1 MLVPAVKRKEVPIEG
16 QKDRRQFVGRS
27 AFISWSRM
35 TPAAASVASSSCME
49 WREIERQSWA
59 PRPTRP
65 AIASRQTDPF
75 FPPRQASISS
85 RICYCDARPSL
96 RPSPLLRSSF
106 GRERSPTLKTRLA
119 VTATTTLSLEKRPAR
134 GAAPFLPV
142 LMV

>member
-1 MLVPAVKRKEVPIEG
+1 MFVPAVKRKEVPIEG

-59 PRPTRP
+59 PRPTGS
-65 AIASRQTDPF
+65 AIASVQTDPF

-85 RICYCDARPSL
+85 RICYCDACSSL
-96 RPSPLLRSSF
+96 RPSPLRSSF
-106 GRERSPTLKTRLA
+106 GRERSPTLQTRLA